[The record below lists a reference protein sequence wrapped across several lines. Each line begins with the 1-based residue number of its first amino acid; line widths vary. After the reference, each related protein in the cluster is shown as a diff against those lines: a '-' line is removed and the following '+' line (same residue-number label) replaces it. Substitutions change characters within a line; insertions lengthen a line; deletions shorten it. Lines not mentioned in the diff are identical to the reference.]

1 MGKIAGKALGVDD
14 LTELLTTG
22 KTGLIRGFTA
32 RNKKKFNA
40 CLKLEQTEDGRK
52 NIAFDFSQNDAAVV
66 PDVVCPICGGA
77 IVETSFG
84 FGCANYRQDDP
95 DSCRFA
101 IGTMA
106 GKDLNAKAGEGA
118 FKPGENRN
126 NPRIQVEER
135 EEV

>member
-1 MGKIAGKALGVDD
+1 MPPL
-14 LTELLTTG
+14 
-22 KTGLIRGFTA
+22 F
-32 RNKKKFNA
+32 
-40 CLKLEQTEDGRK
+40 
-52 NIAFDFSQNDAAVV
+52 

-106 GKDLNAKAGEGA
+106 GKDLNAAQVKELLNQ
-118 FKPGENRN
+118 GENRN
-126 NPRIQVEER
+126 NPWIQVEER

>member
-84 FGCANYRQDDP
+84 FGCANYSRMT
-95 DSCRFA
+95 RTA
-101 IGTMA
+101 A
-106 GKDLNAKAGEGA
+106 GS
-118 FKPGENRN
+118 RSV
-126 NPRIQVEER
+126 RWRER
-135 EEV
+135 T